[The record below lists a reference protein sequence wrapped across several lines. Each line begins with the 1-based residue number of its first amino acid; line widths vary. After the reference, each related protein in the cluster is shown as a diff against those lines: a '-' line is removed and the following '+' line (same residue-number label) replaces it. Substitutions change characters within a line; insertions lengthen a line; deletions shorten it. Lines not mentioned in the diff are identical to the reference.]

1 MKMKDFFKEKG
12 YVMVSRALLMRVFER
27 QGGAEGDEEA
37 FLRILVYANYKPSEV
52 YFGCGRKV
60 VCQRGDSAK
69 SFLSWGQ
76 ILGWGRTRVRRFFKV
91 CFRDGIIVQV
101 PDGCSSHIRI
111 PDYDAWT
118 DYSKTSMSGEVLSVN
133 VPTDRSGSALPSSLE
148 NLSGIPVEASVAP
161 SPPPS
166 GPFPSV
172 PSSPGSQEL
181 IDLDHFMI
189 HYSEVTQTPL
199 LNIGRAQRY
208 WNQLTADERQQAYDH
223 VEDYYFNLSDI
234 RYCMQAATYLRDK
247 AYLNRYDY

>member
-37 FLRILVYANYKPSEV
+37 FL
-52 YFGCGRKV
+52 
-60 VCQRGDSAK
+60 
-69 SFLSWGQ
+69 SWGQ
-76 ILGWGRTRVRRFFKV
+76 ILGWDRTRVRRFFRV

-118 DYSKTSMSGEVLSVN
+118 DYSKTSISGGVFSAN
-133 VPTDRSGSALPSSLE
+133 VPTARSESALSSSLE
-148 NLSGIPVEASVAP
+148 DLSGIPVEASVTLP
-161 SPPPS
+161 PPPS
-166 GPFPSV
+166 GSFPSA
-172 PSSPGSQEL
+172 PSSLGSQEL
-181 IDLDHFMI
+181 LDLDHFMT

-208 WNQLTADERQQAYDH
+208 WSRLTADERYLAYDQ
-223 VEDYYFNLSDI
+223 VEDYYLNLQDI